1 MPATTPHYQLPYPES
16 SDQIRLIPDQMKA
29 MATKIDSELTH
40 AGITCETSPD
50 NLPTDAVPGQT
61 AYVRAAG
68 QEPALV
74 SGEYVY
80 YGGGWKRPSIP
91 AVIITLRQN
100 AYFATEVWQWQTNGQ
115 PYAYIRARAKQDL
128 TSTTTVN
135 SWMIGTTAEPYRPP
149 LSARFP
155 AVCNNTANSTQFMI
169 QIANTGAVL
178 VETFATGAKLN
189 TNDVVLAQLTWPCP
203 SVGEIQTNVM
213 Q

>member
-1 MPATTPHYQLPYPES
+1 MPATTTHYQLPYPES

-40 AGITCETSPD
+40 AGITWETSPD

-68 QEPALV
+68 QEAALV

-80 YGGGWKRPSIP
+80 YGGWKRPSIP
-91 AVIITLRQN
+91 AGIITLRQN

-203 SVGEIQTNVM
+203 SVGEIQTSVM